1 LTLSEIAG
9 PVLASIAVVLS
20 VIVFKRTVDYQA
32 YKDVDSDYREVLKI
46 GLDHPDFRNPE
57 WTSEYT
63 KKDPKEKLS
72 YEQAFRIF
80 LAWLKAFRI
89 LLTILHS
96 HPLYNSINDTSDIAK
111 RCPKVFLVFPQIFSL
126 LEKIRC
132 LRACHLVSV

>member
-1 LTLSEIAG
+1 MTLSEIAA

-72 YEQAFRIF
+72 YEQYAFMIWNIIEAIF
-80 LAWLKAFRI
+80 DRG
-89 LLTILHS
+89 TIDKTWI
-96 HPLYNSINDTSDIAK
+96 PVII
-111 RCPKVFLVFPQIFSL
+111 
-126 LEKIRC
+126 LEKKLHYKWLEQNRDKFKDKFLNYVDNKTNPPC
-132 LRACHLVSV
+132 PANV

>member
-9 PVLASIAVVLS
+9 PVLASIALVLS

-63 KKDPKEKLS
+63 KKDPGKK
-72 YEQAFRIF
+72 
-80 LAWLKAFRI
+80 
-89 LLTILHS
+89 T
-96 HPLYNSINDTSDIAK
+96 
-111 RCPKVFLVFPQIFSL
+111 
-126 LEKIRC
+126 
-132 LRACHLVSV
+132 

>member
-1 LTLSEIAG
+1 MTLSEIAG

-46 GLDHPDFRNPE
+46 GLDHPDFRNLE

-72 YEQAFRIF
+72 YEQYAFMIWNIIEAIF
-80 LAWLKAFRI
+80 DRG
-89 LLTILHS
+89 TIDKTWI
-96 HPLYNSINDTSDIAK
+96 PVII
-111 RCPKVFLVFPQIFSL
+111 
-126 LEKIRC
+126 LEKKLHYKWLEQNRDKFKDKFLNYVDNKTNPPC
-132 LRACHLVSV
+132 PANV